1 MEGMTGGLSSLL
13 SRAKSFIQD
22 AVQQQRDVT
31 KEKRAQTRQERK
43 QEQIKQEEPQIKK
56 EKVKPSNKDNFN
68 TVIGLLNDT
77 NLRPEA
83 KAGILGSIDVE
94 TGGTY
99 SYTEKEDLEKTGDE
113 LGPGYGLFMFD
124 FMKPYYNKYL
134 EDNNLTDSP
143 RSQIDFTLKQI
154 YEPKTSILGTPDA
167 IKLKKVLETGSVS
180 EIAKSFN
187 DIFEK
192 GKFTD
197 KRVSSA
203 QKIFEENFKVKKQM
217 GGMVDRDPYK
227 RQPRFI

>member
-1 MEGMTGGLSSLL
+1 MEGITGGLSSLL
-13 SRAKSFIQD
+13 GKAKSFIQE

-31 KEKRAQTRQERK
+31 KAKRAQTRQERK
-43 QEQIKQEEPQIKK
+43 QEQPQIKK
-56 EKVKPSNKDNFN
+56 EKVKPTDKDNFN
-68 TVIGLLNDT
+68 TVIGMLNET

-99 SYTEKEDLEKTGDE
+99 NYTEKEDLEKTGDG

-134 EDNNLTDSP
+134 ENNNLTDSP

-154 YEPKTSILGTPDA
+154 YEPKTSVLGTPDA
-167 IKLKKVLETGSVS
+167 IKLKKILETGGVS

-197 KRVSSA
+197 RRVSSA
-203 QKIFEENFKVKKQM
+203 QKIFEKNFKVKKQM
-217 GGMVDRDPYK
+217 GGMVDKDPYK

>member
-43 QEQIKQEEPQIKK
+43 QEPQEPQIKK
-56 EKVKPSNKDNFN
+56 EKVKPTNKDNFN
-68 TVIGLLNDT
+68 TVIGMLNET

-99 SYTEKEDLEKTGDE
+99 NYTQKEDLEKKGDG

-124 FMKPYYNKYL
+124 FMQPYYN
-134 EDNNLTDSP
+134 N
-143 RSQIDFTLKQI
+143 I
-154 YEPKTSILGTPDA
+154 
-167 IKLKKVLETGSVS
+167 
-180 EIAKSFN
+180 
-187 DIFEK
+187 
-192 GKFTD
+192 
-197 KRVSSA
+197 
-203 QKIFEENFKVKKQM
+203 
-217 GGMVDRDPYK
+217 
-227 RQPRFI
+227 